1 MLSLKDFREFEIDK
15 INVLKGGVKEKQ
27 LIQLLVLIKLVQI
40 RENAAMD
47 FIGMNSMMAQLD
59 GVKQVV
65 NTNKETT
72 ETEMSLIIFNINN

>member
-1 MLSLKDFREFEIDK
+1 MMSLKDFKEFEIDK

-65 NTNKETT
+65 NTNKETS